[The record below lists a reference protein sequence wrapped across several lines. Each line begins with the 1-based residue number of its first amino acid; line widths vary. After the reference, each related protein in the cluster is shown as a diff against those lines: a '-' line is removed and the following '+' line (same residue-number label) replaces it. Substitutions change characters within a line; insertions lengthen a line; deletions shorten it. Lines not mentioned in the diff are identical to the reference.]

1 MVTTETS
8 QQAARAQQLIRG
20 FVALFLGLTLGGL
33 AWWTDGFT
41 GLRVPA
47 LIVALL
53 LFGEG
58 MLMVMPKS
66 RPGSGGAVRSSVV
79 LFPEPV
85 WAMIIAGWL
94 GVATLFFP
102 HQPLGFFSLAAAF
115 VLFADGWGNR
125 PGGGR

>member
-1 MVTTETS
+1 MATTETS
-8 QQAARAQQLIRG
+8 QQAARAQQMVRG
-20 FVALFLGLTLGGL
+20 FVALFLGLILGAL
-33 AWWTDGFT
+33 SWWNGGFT

-58 MLMVMPKS
+58 MLLVTPKP
-66 RPGSGGAVRSSVV
+66 RPGGGARSSM

-85 WAMIIAGWL
+85 WAMIIAAWL
-94 GVATLFFP
+94 GEATLFFP
-102 HQPLGFFSLAAAF
+102 TRNPLSLFSLAAAF